1 MNKLLSVHKKV
12 FCFLILALLFTNIY
26 AQRGKNIY
34 EAPDMAAV
42 VATHKL
48 VAILPFEVTMKA
60 KKLPKGVTPEMV
72 AEDEKKE
79 SVNLQNSIFTFLLR
93 KSDKYNIKMQDPD
106 RTRSLLAKN
115 NLDLKA
121 LQSMTK
127 DEIAKLLEVDGILSG
142 SIVTERTMSQGA
154 GIALG
159 LIGIGAK
166 TNQTTCILQLHDSK
180 KGDLLWRY
188 DRQVSGGWASSTDDL
203 VERIMRQVARN
214 FPYKK

>member
-1 MNKLLSVHKKV
+1 MNKILSIQKIVLFLALTSLSV
-12 FCFLILALLFTNIY
+12 NIY

-34 EAPDMAAV
+34 ESPDMAAV

-48 VAILPFEVTMKA
+48 VAILPFEVTMKS

-79 SVNLQNSIFTFLLR
+79 SVNIQNSIFTFLLR
-93 KSDKYNIKMQDPD
+93 KSSKYNIKMQDTD
-106 RTRSLLAKN
+106 KTRALLAKN

-121 LQSMTK
+121 IQTMTK
-127 DEIAKLLEVDGILSG
+127 DEIAKVLEVDGIISG
-142 SIVTERTMSQGA
+142 SIVTEKIMSQEA
-154 GIALG
+154 GLALG
-159 LIGIGAK
+159 LLGLGGSK